1 MDILSL
7 PIGHDLVCTF
17 LNTRFFFYFV
27 YYFHETI
34 IFTEDQVNLST
45 ETDSE
50 KDFRF
55 TKWMIK
61 NVGVQM
67 IPPSAFYNKTN
78 KHLAEKFVRVCF
90 FKRDE
95 NLQKGTHI
103 LKNWVKTIAP
113 SKSDDEYL
121 PNASV

>member
-1 MDILSL
+1 MFNF
-7 PIGHDLVCTF
+7 GH
-17 LNTRFFFYFV
+17 N
-27 YYFHETI
+27 FHKTI
-34 IFTEDQVNLST
+34 FFTENEIDLST

-67 IPPSAFYNKTN
+67 IPPSAFYNKTH
-78 KHLAEKFVRVCF
+78 KHLAEKFVRICF

-95 NLQKGTHI
+95 NLQKGTDI
-103 LKNWVKTIAP
+103 LKNFVKTIAL
-113 SKSDDEYL
+113 SKDDGENL
-121 PNASV
+121 PDAPVKNSTTPESEFENHN